1 MPRTKSRRTEPFK
14 NQPFNKQR
22 MIKRT
27 IQRTTATLLLAALAI
42 PSMGQ
47 DLLANQAPVDKKMRA
62 VDSIAIQRL
71 YEQEGVD
78 DPAADLYPNWED
90 RFINAFGDVELP
102 KEYKVDLRH
111 FSMPTTNRIVTSNY
125 GYRPRFRRQHKGI
138 DINANRGDT
147 IRAAFDGKVR
157 IAEFQAGGYGNV
169 VVIRHPNGLETV
181 YGHLSKQ
188 LTRKGDV
195 VKAGQPIGL
204 AGNTG
209 FSKGTHLHFETRLL
223 GEYIDPAKLFDFE
236 NQDVTGDFYIFRGRG
251 RGTLLGK
258 HDPNAS
264 QDEGSEL
271 AQAED
276 EEDVTYNSSELNQ
289 QAARSARA
297 AKNTRFHKVRRGET
311 LSSIAR
317 KHGISVSRLARAN
330 GLSTKA
336 KVRVGQILKYS

>member
-1 MPRTKSRRTEPFK
+1 
-14 NQPFNKQR
+14 
-22 MIKRT
+22 MIKT
-27 IQRTTATLLLAALAI
+27 VIKKTTAALLLAALAL
-42 PSMGQ
+42 PSYGQ
-47 DLLANQAPVDKKMRA
+47 DLLARQAPVDKKMRA

-71 YEQEGVD
+71 FEQENVD

-102 KEYKVDLRH
+102 KEYKIDLRH

-125 GYRPRFRRQHKGI
+125 GYRPRFRRQHKGL

-157 IAEFQAGGYGNV
+157 IVEYQKGGYGNV
-169 VVIRHPNGLETV
+169 VVIRHSNGLETV
-181 YGHLSKQ
+181 YGHLSKH
-188 LTRKGDV
+188 LTQKGAA
-195 VKAGQPIGL
+195 VKAGDPIGL

-236 NQDVTGDFYIFRGRG
+236 NQDVTGDFYVFRGRG

-258 HDPNAS
+258 HDPNVP
-264 QDEGSEL
+264 QSEDVDL
-271 AQAED
+271 AQAET
-276 EEDVTYNSSELNQ
+276 EEEVTYNSSELNK
-289 QAARSARA
+289 QAARNARA
-297 AKNTRFHKVRRGET
+297 AQNTRFHKVRKGET

-317 KHGISVSRLARAN
+317 KHGITVAKLARAN
-330 GLSTKA
+330 GISTKA
-336 KVRVGQILKYS
+336 KIRVGQILKYS